1 MTAMDRKVAASE
13 QIDRHRDDRSVNG
26 QSLHVAVP
34 DSSVPLRSR
43 VRLGSPRPP
52 KATPAS
58 ELSYSC
64 RVIRPFVR
72 ALRGAPSVPPGVFD
86 AVDELEPDERVPI
99 SVAHQLLDA
108 ALEWT
113 GDPDLGLKAAR
124 ECSRGEAGALD
135 YAIMSA
141 STGYDAVTAATRF
154 IRLVNDALDI
164 RIETKGDRVILRFE
178 NCVPLNRA
186 AADFEMGAL
195 FCVLASVWGATD
207 RSHVTVLIG
216 HQAPADLREYEL
228 TFGEAK
234 LQFGC
239 PSYAFEFD
247 ADLLRAPLRSA
258 DANLHDLMRRHAERV
273 LRELPQALPITRQV
287 KTLITEELAD
297 GHPGCAHIAQRL
309 QMSPRTLERRL
320 ELEGT
325 TFTRLLEE
333 VRESLALRYVG
344 DEEMPLS
351 QVATLLGF
359 SQTTAFHRAFRRW
372 TGQTP
377 LQYRRSSR
385 GEVES

>member
-1 MTAMDRKVAASE
+1 MDRKVVVTDQLA
-13 QIDRHRDDRSVNG
+13 DRHRHFTDNG
-26 QSLHVAVP
+26 QSLHEDTS
-34 DSSVPLRSR
+34 DSSPPLRSR
-43 VRLGSPRPP
+43 VRIASQRPP
-52 KATPAS
+52 KAPPAS
-58 ELSYSC
+58 ELSYSY

-72 ALRGAPSVPPGVFD
+72 ALRGAPSMPPGVFD
-86 AVDELEPDERVPI
+86 AVDDLEPDDRVAI
-99 SVAHQLLDA
+99 SVAHQMLDA

-113 GDPDLGLKAAR
+113 GDEDLGLKAAR

-141 STGYDAVTAATRF
+141 STGLDALTAATRF

-164 RIETKGDRVILRFE
+164 RIETKGERVLLRLE
-178 NCVPLNRA
+178 NCVPLSRA

-207 RSHVTVLIG
+207 LSRVTVLLA
-216 HQAPADLREYEL
+216 HPVPADLTEYML
-228 TFGEAK
+228 TFGSAR
-234 LQFGC
+234 LHFGAL
-239 PSYAFEFD
+239 SYGYEFD
-247 ADLLRAPLRSA
+247 ADLLRAPLGSA

-287 KTLITEELAD
+287 KTLITEELTD

-351 QVATLLGF
+351 QVASLLGF

-377 LQYRRSSR
+377 LQYRKSSR
-385 GEVES
+385 GNNGAG

>member
-1 MTAMDRKVAASE
+1 MDRKVAATE
-13 QIDRHRDDRSVNG
+13 QIADRHRDHSVNG
-26 QSLHVAVP
+26 DSLLV
-34 DSSVPLRSR
+34 DGIDNGVPLRSR

-52 KATPAS
+52 KATAAS
-58 ELSYSC
+58 ELSYSY

-72 ALRGAPSVPPGVFD
+72 ALRNAPSVPPGAFD
-86 AVDELEPDERVPI
+86 AVDDLEPDDRVAI

-108 ALEWT
+108 ALQWT

-124 ECSRGEAGALD
+124 ECARGEAGALD

-141 STGYDAVTAATRF
+141 STGLDAITAATRF

-164 RIETKGDRVILRFE
+164 RVEARGDRVILRLE
-178 NCVPLNRA
+178 NCVPLTRA

-207 RSHVTVLIG
+207 RSRVTVFFA
-216 HQAPADLREYEL
+216 HPTPADLAEYIL
-228 TFGEAK
+228 TFGDAK
-234 LQFGC
+234 LLFGA
-239 PSYAFEFD
+239 PSYAYEFD
-247 ADLLRAPLRSA
+247 AEILRAPLRSA

-344 DEEMPLS
+344 DEQMPLS

-385 GEVES
+385 GDAEG

>member
-1 MTAMDRKVAASE
+1 MTLMDRKVVVTDQLA
-13 QIDRHRDDRSVNG
+13 DRQLHLSGNG
-26 QSLHVAVP
+26 QGLHETAT
-34 DSSVPLRSR
+34 DSSPPLRSR
-43 VRLGSPRPP
+43 VRIASSRPP
-52 KATPAS
+52 KAPAAS
-58 ELSYSC
+58 ELSYSY
-64 RVIRPFVR
+64 RVIRPFLR
-72 ALRGAPSVPPGVFD
+72 ALRAAPMIPPGAFD
-86 AVDELEPDERVPI
+86 GIDDLEPDDRVPI
-99 SVAHQLLDA
+99 SVAHQLLEA

-141 STGYDAVTAATRF
+141 STGLDAIIAATRF

-164 RIETKGDRVILRFE
+164 RVETKGDRVLLRFE
-178 NCVPLNRA
+178 NCVPLTRA
-186 AADFEMGAL
+186 AADFEMGGL

-207 RSHVTVLIG
+207 LSRVTVLLA
-216 HQAPADLREYEL
+216 HPAPPDVREYVM
-228 TFGEAK
+228 TFGIAK
-234 LQFGC
+234 LQFGAL
-239 PSYAFEFD
+239 SYGYEFD
-247 ADLLRAPLRSA
+247 ASLLRAPLRSA

-333 VRESLALRYVG
+333 VRESLALRFVG
-344 DEEMPLS
+344 DDEMPLS

-377 LQYRRSSR
+377 LQYRKSSR
-385 GEVES
+385 GTG

>member
-1 MTAMDRKVAASE
+1 MTDIM
-13 QIDRHRDDRSVNG
+13 
-26 QSLHVAVP
+26 P
-34 DSSVPLRSR
+34 PPRSR

-52 KATPAS
+52 KVAAIS

-64 RVIRPFVR
+64 RVVRPFVR
-72 ALRGAPSVPPGVFD
+72 ALQNSPAIPEGAFE
-86 AVDELEPDERVPI
+86 AVNALEPDDRIPI
-99 SVAHQLLDA
+99 SIAHQLLEA
-108 ALEWT
+108 AIEWT
-113 GDPDLGLKAAR
+113 SDPDLGLKAAR
-124 ECSRGEAGALD
+124 ECTRGEAGALD

-141 STGYDAVTAATRF
+141 STGLDALSAATRF

-164 RIETKGDRVILRFE
+164 RIESKGERSTARLE
-178 NCVPLNRA
+178 NCVPLSRA

-195 FCVLASVWGATD
+195 FSVLASVWGETD
-207 RSHVTVLIG
+207 LSRVTV
-216 HQAPADLREYEL
+216 HFSHPAPRNVDEYQR
-228 TFGEAK
+228 TFGRAK
-234 LQFGC
+234 LQFSS

-247 ADLLRAPLRSA
+247 TELLRSPLPSA
-258 DANLHDLMRRHAERV
+258 DANLHDLMKRHAERV

-320 ELEGT
+320 EIEGT

-344 DEEMPLS
+344 DDQMALS
-351 QVATLLGF
+351 QVAALLGF

-377 LQYRRSSR
+377 LQYRRSAR
-385 GEVES
+385 GDSV

>member
-1 MTAMDRKVAASE
+1 MTAMDRKAVVTDELAG
-13 QIDRHRDDRSVNG
+13 RHRHLSGNG
-26 QSLHVAVP
+26 NGHAVDETP
-34 DSSVPLRSR
+34 SEPPLRSR
-43 VRLGSPRPP
+43 VRMGSSRPP
-52 KATPAS
+52 KAPAAS
-58 ELSYSC
+58 ELSYSY

-72 ALRGAPSVPPGVFD
+72 ALRGAPMMPPGAFD
-86 AVDELEPDERVPI
+86 GIDDLEPDDRVPV
-99 SVAHQLLDA
+99 SVAHQMLDA

-141 STGYDAVTAATRF
+141 STGLDAITAATRF

-164 RIETKGDRVILRFE
+164 RVETKGDRVFLRLE
-178 NCVPLNRA
+178 NCVPLTRA

-195 FCVLASVWGATD
+195 FCVLASVWGQTD
-207 RSHVTVLIG
+207 LSRITVLLA
-216 HQAPADLREYEL
+216 HASPPDLREYEM
-228 TFGEAK
+228 TFGAAR
-234 LQFGC
+234 LHFGAL
-239 PSYAFEFD
+239 SYAFEFD
-247 ADLLRAPLRSA
+247 AELLRAPLRSA

-377 LQYRRSSR
+377 LQYRKSSR
-385 GEVES
+385 NGNGG